1 MHKSFTNGKH
11 RYIPLSQSIAF
22 LMGKKRL
29 LGWSLLLF
37 IVTIVFTW
45 ITYQLC
51 VTFIDGLTAGFFSSA
66 PESATLLG
74 WLQHKGW
81 LVLKWLYLFTT
92 RIVAF
97 YLAFMLAYTVTTPGY
112 VFLSASTEKLQAGEL
127 YEEDAPLTVTG
138 VLLDLYEGLKIAI
151 FGVVVTVAALLVN
164 FIPLLGQI
172 LAFLLYTYFS
182 ALMFLDYPASRRRW
196 SLGTKLAWLK
206 QHGGHSFRLGLLPA
220 LVSMIPVL
228 NIFIIALLFPVLT
241 VHATLNFTRLELA
254 KSAPEKSQNGH

>member
-1 MHKSFTNGKH
+1 MHQSFTDGRR
-11 RYIPLSQSIAF
+11 RYIPLSHSIAF

-37 IVTIVFTW
+37 VITIFFTW

-51 VTFIDGLTAGFFSSA
+51 VTFIDGLTSGFFSTA
-66 PESATLLG
+66 PETATLLG
-74 WLQHKGW
+74 WLHHKGW

-97 YLAFMLAYTVTTPGY
+97 YLAFLLAYTVTTPGY
-112 VFLSASTEKLQAGEL
+112 VFLSASAEKLQAGDR
-127 YEEDAPLTVTG
+127 YEEDAPLTVRG

-151 FGVVVTVAALLVN
+151 FGVVVTVVALLVN

-206 QHGGHSFRLGLLPA
+206 KHGGHSFRLGLLPA

-228 NIFIIALLFPVLT
+228 NIFVIALLFPVLT
-241 VHATLNFTRLELA
+241 VHATLNFTELELA
-254 KSAPEKSQNGH
+254 KSAPEKSHNGH